1 MGLDGVREVA
11 RKSKEVRFTTLMHH
25 ITPQLLSESFMHLKR
40 TAAAGIDGLT
50 WRQYE
55 EGLAERIEALW
66 GAVQAGRY
74 RALPSRRVYIPKANG
89 KQRPLGIAA
98 LEDKIVQQAVVTV
111 LTPIYEADFLGF
123 SYGFRP
129 GRNQHQALD
138 ALWIGLHWK
147 RVNYVLDADIQSFFD
162 TIDHGW
168 MMRFLEQRIAD
179 RRILL

>member
-1 MGLDGVREVA
+1 
-11 RKSKEVRFTTLMHH
+11 
-25 ITPQLLSESFMHLKR
+25 
-40 TAAAGIDGLT
+40 
-50 WRQYE
+50 
-55 EGLAERIEALW
+55 
-66 GAVQAGRY
+66 VQAGRY

-138 ALWIGLHWK
+138 ALWMGLHWK
-147 RVNYVLDADIQSFFD
+147 RVNYVLDADIRSLLPW
-162 TIDHGW
+162 T
-168 MMRFLEQRIAD
+168 RFQRLIA
-179 RRILL
+179 RYLPAVRVLHPYPNERFT